1 MFVFFFMSEVLYSNL
16 FEYIIIVCCM
26 MWIYKCRFLVI
37 SVKNWGSTS
46 IVMYLMI
53 QLNCSRNFKSRSH
66 YCCLAILFEFRY
78 LLRTLAENNAHSLPQ
93 LHKRCCNYNHSF
105 LMTRIFV
112 CVCVCVCVI
121 AISPPRSQQ
130 SHQKWNDALN
140 VFRTECSLEKDTLSL
155 LDSNKAALAN
165 LTQKHPENNMCV
177 LLDEVSYKSS
187 VKLDNFKVRY
197 SIILADA

>member
-53 QLNCSRNFKSRSH
+53 QLNCSRNVKSRSH

-93 LHKRCCNYNHSF
+93 LHKRCCNYNHNF
-105 LMTRIFV
+105 LMTRICV
-112 CVCVCVCVI
+112 CVCVCVCVC
-121 AISPPRSQQ
+121 
-130 SHQKWNDALN
+130 H
-140 VFRTECSLEKDTLSL
+140 
-155 LDSNKAALAN
+155 SNITTKKSA
-165 LTQKHPENNMCV
+165 
-177 LLDEVSYKSS
+177 KSS
-187 VKLDNFKVRY
+187 EVKWCFECIQDWVLTGKKHSL
-197 SIILADA
+197 SIG

>member
-1 MFVFFFMSEVLYSNL
+1 MWEVLYSNL
-16 FEYIIIVCCM
+16 FEYVIRVCCM
-26 MWIYKCRFLVI
+26 MWIYEFRFLVI

-46 IVMYLMI
+46 IVMYVMI
-53 QLNCSRNFKSRSH
+53 QLNFSRNVKSRSH

-78 LLRTLAENNAHSLPQ
+78 PLRTLAENNAHSLSQ
-93 LHKRCCNYNHSF
+93 LQKICCNYNRNF
-105 LMTRIFV
+105 LMTRM

-140 VFRTECSLEKDTLSL
+140 VFRTECSLEKNTLSL

-177 LLDEVSYKSS
+177 LLGEVSYKTS
-187 VKLDNFKVRY
+187 VKPLFKLVQ
-197 SIILADA
+197 L